1 MSDGITDAY
10 RGIITTTFSSKNA
23 FRCNACQGRTATR
36 TCWTDHHGVY
46 HECCDDCAKEL
57 GVL

>member
-10 RGIITTTFSSKNA
+10 RGIVTTTFSSKNE
-23 FRCNACQGRTATR
+23 FRCSECNGRTATR
-36 TCWTDHHGVY
+36 TCWTDQHGQY
-46 HECCDDCAKEL
+46 HQCCDDCAKEL